1 MFTKFGRRTLNALL
15 GATLFVAVSGVFL
28 GQALAAQQKPSG
40 PAISA
45 EFPFQS
51 KFVEILGSRIHYIDE
66 GKGEPILFIH
76 GNPTSSYLWRNIM
89 PYAIPHGRVIALD
102 LIGMGKS
109 DKPDIDYTFADHA
122 KYVAGFIKALD
133 LKNITLVIHDWGSA
147 LGMDYARR
155 NEGNVKGLVF
165 MEAIVPPALPMS
177 SYEAMGAA
185 AEGAGELF
193 KKFRTPGV
201 GEAMILKENFF
212 VEVVLPKM
220 GTFRK
225 LTEVEMNVYRA
236 PYPTPVSRKPTLL
249 WPRELP
255 IGGEPAYTTDIV
267 TRNGAWLHE
276 TKLPKLM
283 FYADPGAFGGPQVAR
298 YFAQNLKNIETRYVG
313 VGFHYI
319 QEDHPHVIG
328 RGLADW
334 HRRHFGK

>member
-1 MFTKFGRRTLNALL
+1 MFTNLGRRTLNALL
-15 GATLFVAVSGVFL
+15 GATLIVAVSGVFL
-28 GQALAAQQKPSG
+28 GQARAHQQKPSG

-66 GKGEPILFIH
+66 GTGDAILFIH
-76 GNPTSSYLWRNIM
+76 GNPTSSYLWRNIL

-122 KYVAGFIKALD
+122 KYVAGFIEALD
-133 LKNITLVIHDWGSA
+133 LKNMTLVIHDWGSA

-165 MEAIVPPALPMS
+165 MEAIVPPAIPLP
-177 SYEAMGAA
+177 SYEAMGAP
-185 AEGAGELF
+185 GELF

-212 VEVVLPKM
+212 VEVVLPNM
-220 GTFRK
+220 GTLRK
-225 LTEVEMNVYRA
+225 LTEAEMSVYRA
-236 PYPTPVSRKPTLL
+236 PYPTRDSRKPTLV
-249 WPRELP
+249 WPREIP

-267 TRNGAWLHE
+267 TKNGAWLHRTE
-276 TKLPKLM
+276 LPKLM

-313 VGFHYI
+313 AGTHYI

-334 HRRHFGK
+334 MRRLPGR